1 MRISAEQTKIDQA
14 FIHTLRLLQYE
25 QRKIM
30 QLLIECKRPDLK
42 ELLESHLSECEVNI
56 DRTHSL
62 ISVCYNPFKY

>member
-30 QLLIECKRPDLK
+30 QLLRECKIPDLK
-42 ELLESHLSECEVNI
+42 EFLESHLTECEANI
-56 DRTHSL
+56 DTTHSL
-62 ISVCYNPFKY
+62 IKDYISIH

>member
-1 MRISAEQTKIDQA
+1 MRISADQTNIDQA

-30 QLLIECKRPDLK
+30 QLLRECKRPDLK
-42 ELLESHLSECEVNI
+42 EFLESHLSECEANI

-62 ISVCYNPFKY
+62 IKESMTV